1 MKKIKRIGLDKD
13 LNEKKFWM
21 SFRTIPLFNGL
32 PADQL
37 EAIKKIAIEKQINKG
52 EIIVSEGDEGRGFFV
67 IAEGRVKVFKVSAE
81 GKEQILHIFGPGQ
94 PFGEV
99 PVFAGQRF
107 PANAQAIEQGPKV
120 LFLPRAAIVDLITAN
135 PSLALNMLAEMS
147 RKLRLFAVQ
156 IENLSL
162 KEMPAR
168 LASYLIHLAGRSEQG
183 QEEVVT
189 LKISKGQLASILG
202 TIPETLSRIFAK
214 LSGNNLIRVEG
225 KKITL
230 LDRSG
235 LEDLAEYGKD
245 TANR

>member
-1 MKKIKRIGLDKD
+1 MKKILDVI
-13 LNEKKFWM
+13 
-21 SFRTIPLFNGL
+21 STIPLFNGL
-32 PADQL
+32 PEDQL

-52 EIIVSEGDEGRGFFV
+52 EIVVSEGDEGRGFFV
-67 IAEGRVKVFKVSAE
+67 IVEGRVKVFKVSAE

-107 PANAQAIEQGPKV
+107 PANAQAIDKTKA
-120 LFLPRAAIVDLITAN
+120 LFFPRVAFVGLITAN

-147 RKLRLFAVQ
+147 KKLRLFAVQ

-168 LASYLIHLAGRSEQG
+168 LASYLIHLADEQD
-183 QEEVVT
+183 QKEVVT

-230 LDRSG
+230 LDRDA

-245 TANR
+245 ME

>member
-1 MKKIKRIGLDKD
+1 MKKILDVI
-13 LNEKKFWM
+13 
-21 SFRTIPLFNGL
+21 STIPLFNGL
-32 PADQL
+32 PDDQL

-52 EIIVSEGDEGRGFFV
+52 EIVVSEGDEGKGFFV
-67 IAEGRVKVFKVSAE
+67 IVEGRVKVFKVSAE

-107 PANAQAIEQGPKV
+107 PANAQAIDSARV
-120 LFLPRAAIVDLITAN
+120 LFFPRVAIVDLITAN

-147 RKLRLFAVQ
+147 KKLRLFAVQ

-168 LASYLIHLAGRSEQG
+168 LASYLIHLADEQG
-183 QEEVVT
+183 EEESVT

-225 KKITL
+225 KEITL
-230 LDRSG
+230 LNRSG
-235 LEDLAEYGKD
+235 LADLAEYGKE
-245 TANR
+245 AE

>member
-1 MKKIKRIGLDKD
+1 MKKILDII
-13 LNEKKFWM
+13 
-21 SFRTIPLFNGL
+21 STIPLFNGL
-32 PADQL
+32 PDDQL
-37 EAIKKIAIEKQINKG
+37 EAIKKIALEKQVKKG
-52 EIIVSEGDEGRGFFV
+52 ELVVSEGDDGKGFFV
-67 IAEGRVKVFKVSAE
+67 IAEGRIKVFKVSAE

-99 PVFAGQRF
+99 PVFAGQKF
-107 PANAQAIEQGPKV
+107 PANAQAIDNAKL

-147 RKLRLFAVQ
+147 KKLRLFAVQ

-168 LASYLIHLAGRSEQG
+168 LASYLIHLADEQG
-183 QEEVVT
+183 ADQIVT

-225 KKITL
+225 KTITL
-230 LDRSG
+230 LDRDG
-235 LEDLAEYGKD
+235 LEDLAEFGKD
-245 TANR
+245 AD

>member
-1 MKKIKRIGLDKD
+1 MKKILDVI
-13 LNEKKFWM
+13 
-21 SFRTIPLFNGL
+21 SATPLFNGL
-32 PADQL
+32 PPDQL
-37 EAIKKIAIEKQINKG
+37 EAIKRIAIEKQIKKG
-52 EIIVSEGDEGRGFFV
+52 EIVVSEGDDGRGFFV
-67 IAEGRVKVFKVSAE
+67 IAEGRIKVFKVSAE

-107 PANAQAIEQGPKV
+107 PANAQAIENAKI

-168 LASYLIHLAGRSEQG
+168 LASYLIHLADEQG
-183 QEEVVT
+183 QEEAVT

-214 LSGNNLIRVEG
+214 LSANNLIRVEG

-235 LEDLAEYGKD
+235 LEDLAEYVKE
-245 TANR
+245 TE

>member
-1 MKKIKRIGLDKD
+1 MKKILDVI
-13 LNEKKFWM
+13 
-21 SFRTIPLFNGL
+21 SATPLFNGL
-32 PADQL
+32 PEDQL
-37 EAIKKIAIEKQINKG
+37 EAIQKIAIEKQINKG
-52 EIIVSEGDEGRGFFV
+52 EIVVSEGDEGRGFFV

-107 PANAQAIEQGPKV
+107 PANAQAIDKARV
-120 LFLPRAAIVDLITAN
+120 LFLPRSAIVDLITAN

-168 LASYLIHLAGRSEQG
+168 LASYLIHLADEQG
-183 QEEVVT
+183 QEEVIT

-214 LSGNNLIRVEG
+214 LSGNELIRVEG

-230 LDRSG
+230 LNRDG

-245 TANR
+245 SE